1 MTTLT
6 QRRIQMDNKLL
17 NCTPCTCGG
26 AIRLT
31 REKPCLS
38 SQKCNPVYPGTQ
50 YVFPLA
56 QMVNVSQLR
65 PPGAVRDTVRTQSWI
80 YVKHYFDSSISPII
94 INQPINRRQ

>member
-6 QRRIQMDNKLL
+6 QRCIQMDNKLL
-17 NCTPCTCGG
+17 NYTPCTCGG

-31 REKPCLS
+31 R
-38 SQKCNPVYPGTQ
+38 
-50 YVFPLA
+50 
-56 QMVNVSQLR
+56 NVSQLR
-65 PPGAVRDTVRTQSWI
+65 TPGTVRDTVTTQSWI